1 MSCCDGWDLGEPN
14 GECPKCG
21 ADTVDGQAATGC
33 NYSPVICKECGD
45 APCDL
50 SC

>member
-1 MSCCDGWDLGEPN
+1 MCCDAWNEGKPN

-21 ADTVDGQAATGC
+21 APTVDGIAATGC
-33 NYSPVICKECGD
+33 NYSPVQCDKCGD
-45 APCDL
+45 APCDQ